1 MASTLIVDQIQKTGG
16 STTALTLPTSNA
28 SADEFLQNN
37 GSGVLSWA
45 SAAAGF
51 NSVIVY
57 TSSTNWVK
65 SARPAGITKVIV
77 EVQGG
82 GGGGGYSGASDYA
95 VAGSGGGYARKFID
109 VSSVTQASISVGLA
123 GTAAGT
129 SSVAGG
135 DGGDSSWDD
144 TSYGG
149 SSTVTGVKGVGIY
162 GNFSRSAGG
171 TATGGDINIPG
182 GSGDNCS
189 ANSSMLAGSSF
200 LGTPGLNGRT
210 GESAIQASFGYGAG
224 GPAGYSVTSLAG
236 MPGVVIVWEYK

>member
-1 MASTLIVDQIQKTGG
+1 MASTLIVDQLQKTGG

-28 SADEFLQNN
+28 SANEFLQNN

-57 TSSTNWVK
+57 TSSTDWIK

-82 GGGGGYSGASDYA
+82 GGGGGYSGAQDYSCT
-95 VAGSGGGYARKFID
+95 GSGGGYARKYID
-109 VSSVTQASISVGLA
+109 VSSVTQAVISVGLG

-129 SSVAGG
+129 SSIAGG
-135 DGGDSSWDD
+135 DGGDSSWVD

-149 SSTVTGVKGVGIY
+149 SSTVTGGKGLGIY
-162 GNFSRSAGG
+162 ANFGRAAGG
-171 TATGGDINIPG
+171 VATGGDINIPG
-182 GSGDNCS
+182 GCGDHSGGS
-189 ANSSMLAGSSF
+189 GSSTAGGSYF
-200 LGTPGLNGRT
+200 GFPGRSGHT
-210 GESAIQASFGYGAG
+210 GQGATTASTGYGAG
-224 GPAGYSVTSLAG
+224 GPGGYSVASLAG
-236 MPGVVIVWEYK
+236 MPGIVIVWEFK

>member
-1 MASTLIVDQIQKTGG
+1 MASTLIVDQLQKTGG

-28 SADEFLQNN
+28 SASEFLQND
-37 GSGVLSWA
+37 GAGALSWA
-45 SAAAGF
+45 SAAGGF

-57 TSSTNWVK
+57 TGSTTWVK

-77 EVQGG
+77 EVQGA

-109 VSSVTQASISVGLA
+109 VSSVTQAVISVGLP

-129 SSVAGG
+129 SSIAGG
-135 DGGDSSWDD
+135 DGGDSSWND
-144 TSYGG
+144 TASGG

-236 MPGVVIVWEYK
+236 MPGVVIVWEFK